1 MGKADNLMFLAI
13 SLITF
18 LYQMIYKIIILKI
31 SALFHKH
38 LEKSL

>member
-1 MGKADNLMFLAI
+1 MGKADNLIFLAI

-18 LYQMIYKIIILKI
+18 LRQIIILKI
-31 SALFHKH
+31 SALLFHKH

>member
-18 LYQMIYKIIILKI
+18 LRQIIILKI